1 MSDRKKII
9 LAIVGSLVLH
19 LIIIL
24 GSSKVIALWPDVSA
38 PQQKEDQS
46 PPQLTMLDTPP
57 PDEQKQERQYLRT
70 NEDQKTDQKPVE
82 SMFES
87 DKDTAAASEQ
97 PAKGDAPI
105 PTQEGKETPDIGFK
119 DERFSLADRG
129 QAFSTDPGRQA
140 AAPQTEQKQEEIMP
154 VETPTPVPTP
164 APTPEVARQDK
175 QPTPAPTPE
184 VARQDKQPTPAPTPE
199 VARQD
204 KQPTPAPTPE
214 VAPQDKQPTPAPTP
228 EVAPSDT
235 QSTPMPAATP
245 APAPTP
251 QVAPPDKQPT
261 PTPAPT
267 PEVVPSD
274 EQFAMLRPTPTPIP
288 ASTPEVV
295 PPDEHPIPTPAPTP
309 APTAA
314 STPEEVVPSDEQL
327 ALLRLMPPTPRP
339 TPSRR
344 AERSPQ
350 RQSLPQTAYRQEQ
363 RITRMQGNINNRGRS
378 SIAALG
384 TPQGRFEKAVQDA
397 IGSRWYYYV
406 RERSDLINIGTVQI
420 KFYVRPDGK
429 VEDVKVL
436 RNSSNETLAST
447 SLQSIIEANI
457 PPMPDELSPLLSGD
471 RMEFTMSFNF
481 TY

>member
-24 GSSKVIALWPDVSA
+24 GSSKVIALWPDVSS

-70 NEDQKTDQKPVE
+70 NEDQKTDQKPVD

-97 PAKGDAPI
+97 PAKGDTPI
-105 PTQEGKETPDIGFK
+105 PTQEGKEAPDIGFK
-119 DERFSLADRG
+119 NERFSLADQG
-129 QAFSTDPGRQA
+129 QAFSTDPGQQAA
-140 AAPQTEQKQEEIMP
+140 AAPQMEQKQEEVKP
-154 VETPTPVPTP
+154 VESPTPVPTPVATPEVAREDKQSTPAPTPVSTP
-164 APTPEVARQDK
+164 APTPEVAQPAR
-175 QPTPAPTPE
+175 QPTPIPAPTP
-184 VARQDKQPTPAPTPE
+184 A
-199 VARQD
+199 
-204 KQPTPAPTPE
+204 
-214 VAPQDKQPTPAPTP
+214 
-228 EVAPSDT
+228 
-235 QSTPMPAATP
+235 P

-251 QVAPPDKQPT
+251 QVTPADKEPT

-267 PEVVPSD
+267 PEVSPSD
-274 EQFAMLRPTPTPIP
+274 EQFAMLRPT
-288 ASTPEVV
+288 ST
-295 PPDEHPIPTPAPTP
+295 PTPAPTP
-309 APTAA
+309 EATPSDEQLRPTPAP
-314 STPEEVVPSDEQL
+314 TPEEVVPSDEEL
-327 ALLRLMPPTPRP
+327 AMLREAPTPRP
-339 TPSRR
+339 TPSRQAQR
-344 AERSPQ
+344 NPQ
-350 RQSLPQTAYRQEQ
+350 RQSAPQTAYRQEQ
-363 RITRMQGNINNRGRS
+363 RVTRMQGNINSRGRS

>member
-19 LIIIL
+19 LIVIL

-38 PQQKEDQS
+38 PPQKEDQS

-57 PDEQKQERQYLRT
+57 PDEQRQERQYLRT
-70 NEDQKTDQKPVE
+70 NDDQKTDQKPVD

-97 PAKGDAPI
+97 PAKGDTPI
-105 PTQEGKETPDIGFK
+105 PTQEGKEMPDIGFK
-119 DERFSLADRG
+119 NERFSLADQG
-129 QAFSTDPGRQA
+129 QAFSTDPGQQA
-140 AAPQTEQKQEEIMP
+140 AAPQMEKNREKVEP
-154 VETPTPVPTP
+154 VESPTPVPTPAPTPEVVPPDRQPTPDPTPVPTP
-164 APTPEVARQDK
+164 APTPEVAPPDR
-175 QPTPAPTPE
+175 QPTPMLAPTPE
-184 VARQDKQPTPAPTPE
+184 
-199 VARQD
+199 
-204 KQPTPAPTPE
+204 
-214 VAPQDKQPTPAPTP
+214 
-228 EVAPSDT
+228 
-235 QSTPMPAATP
+235 P

-251 QVAPPDKQPT
+251 QVAPPDEQPT

-274 EQFAMLRPTPTPIP
+274 EQFAMLRPTSTPIP
-288 ASTPEVV
+288 APTPKVA
-295 PPDEHPIPTPAPTP
+295 PPDEQPSPTP

-314 STPEEVVPSDEQL
+314 PTPEQVVPSDEEL
-327 ALLRLMPPTPRP
+327 AMLRQTPTPRP
-339 TPSRR
+339 TPVRQAAR
-344 AERSPQ
+344 TLQ
-350 RQSLPQTAYRQEQ
+350 RQSAPPTAYRQEQ
-363 RITRMQGNINNRGRS
+363 RITRMQGNINSRGRS

>member
-9 LAIVGSLVLH
+9 LAVVGSLVLH

-24 GSSKVIALWPDVSA
+24 GSSKVIALWPDVSS
-38 PQQKEDQS
+38 PPQKEDQS

-70 NEDQKTDQKPVE
+70 NEDQKTDQKPVD

-97 PAKGDAPI
+97 PAKGNTPI
-105 PTQEGKETPDIGFK
+105 PTQEGKEAPDIGFK
-119 DERFSLADRG
+119 NERFSLADQG
-129 QAFSTDPGRQA
+129 QAFSTDPGQQA
-140 AAPQTEQKQEEIMP
+140 AAQQMDQKQEEVKP
-154 VETPTPVPTP
+154 VESPTPVPTP
-164 APTPEVARQDK
+164 APTPEVVRQDK
-175 QPTPAPTPE
+175 QPTPAPTP
-184 VARQDKQPTPAPTPE
+184 VSTPAPTPE
-199 VARQD
+199 VA
-204 KQPTPAPTPE
+204 QPDSRPTPMPAPTP
-214 VAPQDKQPTPAPTP
+214 A
-228 EVAPSDT
+228 
-235 QSTPMPAATP
+235 P

-251 QVAPPDKQPT
+251 QVAPQDKQPT

-267 PEVVPSD
+267 PEVAPSD
-274 EQFAMLRPTPTPIP
+274 EQFAMLRPVPT
-288 ASTPEVV
+288 
-295 PPDEHPIPTPAPTP
+295 PTPAPTP
-309 APTAA
+309 EVAPSVEQRTPAP
-314 STPEEVVPSDEQL
+314 TPEEVVPSDEEL
-327 ALLRLMPPTPRP
+327 AMLREMPTPRP
-339 TPSRR
+339 TPARQR
-344 AERSPQ
+344 TPQ
-350 RQSLPQTAYRQEQ
+350 RQSAPPTAYRQEQ

-429 VEDVKVL
+429 VEDVRVL

-457 PPMPDELSPLLSGD
+457 PPMPDELGPLLSGD

>member
-24 GSSKVIALWPDVSA
+24 GSSKVIALWPDVSS
-38 PQQKEDQS
+38 PQQKEDQT

-70 NEDQKTDQKPVE
+70 NEDQKTDQKPVD

-97 PAKGDAPI
+97 PAKGDTPI
-105 PTQEGKETPDIGFK
+105 PTQEGKEAPDIGFK
-119 DERFSLADRG
+119 NERFSLADQG
-129 QAFSTDPGRQA
+129 QAFSTDPGQQAA
-140 AAPQTEQKQEEIMP
+140 AAPQMEQKQEEVKP
-154 VETPTPVPTP
+154 VESPTPVPTPVATPEVAREDKQSTPAPTPVSTP
-164 APTPEVARQDK
+164 APTPEVAQPARQPTPIPA
-175 QPTPAPTPE
+175 PTPAP
-184 VARQDKQPTPAPTPE
+184 APAPTP
-199 VARQD
+199 Q
-204 KQPTPAPTPE
+204 
-214 VAPQDKQPTPAPTP
+214 VAPADKEPTPTPAPTP
-228 EVAPSDT
+228 EVAPSDE
-235 QSTPMPAATP
+235 QFAMLR
-245 APAPTP
+245 PTS
-251 QVAPPDKQPT
+251 T

-267 PEVVPSD
+267 PEASPTD
-274 EQFAMLRPTPTPIP
+274 EQPR
-288 ASTPEVV
+288 
-295 PPDEHPIPTPAPTP
+295 PTPAPTP
-309 APTAA
+309 EATPSDEQPRPTPAP
-314 STPEEVVPSDEQL
+314 TPEEVVPSDEEL
-327 ALLRLMPPTPRP
+327 AMLRQAPTPRP
-339 TPSRR
+339 TPSRQAQR
-344 AERSPQ
+344 NPQ
-350 RQSLPQTAYRQEQ
+350 RQSAPQTAYRQEQ
-363 RITRMQGNINNRGRS
+363 RITRMQGNINSRGRS

>member
-24 GSSKVIALWPDVSA
+24 GSSRVIALWPDASLS
-38 PQQKEDQS
+38 PQKEDQS

-57 PDEQKQERQYLRT
+57 PEEQKEDKQERQYLRT
-70 NEDQKTDQKPVE
+70 NDDQKTDQKPVD

-105 PTQEGKETPDIGFK
+105 PTQEGKEAPDIGFK
-119 DERFSLADRG
+119 NESFSLADRG
-129 QAFSTDPGRQA
+129 QAFSTDPGQQA
-140 AAPQTEQKQEEIMP
+140 TAPQKEEKQEEVKP
-154 VETPTPVPTP
+154 VETPTPAATPKPEAKPSPAPTPTP
-164 APTPEVARQDK
+164 APTPEVAQADK
-175 QPTPAPTPE
+175 EPTA
-184 VARQDKQPTPAPTPE
+184 
-199 VARQD
+199 
-204 KQPTPAPTPE
+204 
-214 VAPQDKQPTPAPTP
+214 
-228 EVAPSDT
+228 
-235 QSTPMPAATP
+235 
-245 APAPTP
+245 
-251 QVAPPDKQPT
+251 
-261 PTPAPT
+261 TPAPT

-274 EQFAMLRPTPTPIP
+274 QQFAMLRPPPAPSPAPTPAATPAVEQPTPTPVPTPAEVFPTDEQLAMLRPTPTP
-288 ASTPEVV
+288 
-295 PPDEHPIPTPAPTP
+295 
-309 APTAA
+309 
-314 STPEEVVPSDEQL
+314 
-327 ALLRLMPPTPRP
+327 RP
-339 TPSRR
+339 TRVR
-344 AERSPQ
+344 QAERIPQ
-350 RQSLPQTAYRQEQ
+350 RQSAPQTAYRQEQ

-397 IGSRWYYYV
+397 IGSRWYFYV

-457 PPMPDELSPLLSGD
+457 PPMPDELAPLLSGD

>member
-24 GSSKVIALWPDVSA
+24 GSSRVIALWPAASLS
-38 PQQKEDQS
+38 PQKEDQS

-57 PDEQKQERQYLRT
+57 PEEQKEDKQERQYLRT
-70 NEDQKTDQKPVE
+70 NDDQKTDQKPVD

-105 PTQEGKETPDIGFK
+105 PTQEGKEAPDIGFK
-119 DERFSLADRG
+119 NESFSLADRG
-129 QAFSTDPGRQA
+129 QAFSTDPGQQDT
-140 AAPQTEQKQEEIMP
+140 APQKEEKQEEVKP
-154 VETPTPVPTP
+154 VETPTPAATPKPEAKPSP
-164 APTPEVARQDK
+164 APTPPPAARTEVAQADK
-175 QPTPAPTPE
+175 EPTA
-184 VARQDKQPTPAPTPE
+184 
-199 VARQD
+199 
-204 KQPTPAPTPE
+204 
-214 VAPQDKQPTPAPTP
+214 
-228 EVAPSDT
+228 
-235 QSTPMPAATP
+235 
-245 APAPTP
+245 
-251 QVAPPDKQPT
+251 
-261 PTPAPT
+261 TPAPT

-274 EQFAMLRPTPTPIP
+274 QQFAMLRPPPAQSPAPTPAATPTVEQPTPTPVPTPEEVFPTDEQLAMLRPTPTP
-288 ASTPEVV
+288 
-295 PPDEHPIPTPAPTP
+295 
-309 APTAA
+309 
-314 STPEEVVPSDEQL
+314 
-327 ALLRLMPPTPRP
+327 RP
-339 TPSRR
+339 TRVR
-344 AERSPQ
+344 QAERMPQ
-350 RQSLPQTAYRQEQ
+350 RQSAPQTAYRQEQ

-397 IGSRWYYYV
+397 IGSRWYFYV

-457 PPMPDELSPLLSGD
+457 PPMPDELAPLLSG
-471 RMEFTMSFNF
+471 
-481 TY
+481 

>member
-19 LIIIL
+19 VIIIL
-24 GSSKVIALWPDVSA
+24 GSSKVIALWPDLST
-38 PQQKEDQS
+38 PEQKEDQS
-46 PPQLTMLDTPP
+46 PPQLTMLDSPP

-70 NEDQKTDQKPVE
+70 NDDQKTDQKPVD

-97 PAKGDAPI
+97 PAKGDTPI

-119 DERFSLADRG
+119 NERFSLADKG

-140 AAPQTEQKQEEIMP
+140 AAPQMEQKQEEVKS
-154 VETPTPVPTP
+154 VESPTPVPTP
-164 APTPEVARQDK
+164 APTPEAAPPDK
-175 QPTPAPTPE
+175 QPTPAPTPLATPAQAPE
-184 VARQDKQPTPAPTPE
+184 NAPTEKQPTPPA
-199 VARQD
+199 
-204 KQPTPAPTPE
+204 TPA
-214 VAPQDKQPTPAPTP
+214 
-228 EVAPSDT
+228 
-235 QSTPMPAATP
+235 P

-251 QVAPPDKQPT
+251 QVALTDEQPT

-267 PEVVPSD
+267 PEITPSD
-274 EQFAMLRPTPTPIP
+274 QQFAMLRPMPK
-288 ASTPEVV
+288 
-295 PPDEHPIPTPAPTP
+295 PTPAPEPKVSPPAEEATP
-309 APTAA
+309 TPVP
-314 STPEEVVPSDEQL
+314 TPEQVVPSDEEL
-327 ALLRLMPPTPRP
+327 AMLRQMPTP

-344 AERSPQ
+344 VQRTPQ
-350 RQSLPQTAYRQEQ
+350 RQSAPPTAYRQEQ

-420 KFYVRPDGK
+420 KFYVRPNGK

>member
-19 LIIIL
+19 VIIIL
-24 GSSKVIALWPDVSA
+24 GSSKVIALWPDVSI
-38 PQQKEDQS
+38 PPQKEDQS

-70 NEDQKTDQKPVE
+70 NEDQKTDQKPVD

-97 PAKGDAPI
+97 PAKGDNPI
-105 PTQEGKETPDIGFK
+105 PTQEGKELPDIGFK
-119 DERFSLADRG
+119 NERFSLADQG

-140 AAPQTEQKQEEIMP
+140 AAAQMEQKQEEVKP
-154 VETPTPVPTP
+154 VENPTPVPTP
-164 APTPEVARQDK
+164 APTPEVARQDI
-175 QPTPAPTPE
+175 QPTPVPTHDSTPAPTPE
-184 VARQDKQPTPAPTPE
+184 VAQPDRQPTPIPAPTPAPAPAPTPE
-199 VARQD
+199 V
-204 KQPTPAPTPE
+204 
-214 VAPQDKQPTPAPTP
+214 
-228 EVAPSDT
+228 S
-235 QSTPMPAATP
+235 
-245 APAPTP
+245 
-251 QVAPPDKQPT
+251 PPDKQPT

-274 EQFAMLRPTPTPIP
+274 EQFAMLRPTSTPAP
-288 ASTPEVV
+288 APTPEVA
-295 PPDEHPIPTPAPTP
+295 PSHEQPRPTPAP
-309 APTAA
+309 
-314 STPEEVVPSDEQL
+314 TPEEVVPSDEEL
-327 ALLRLMPPTPRP
+327 AMLRQTPTPRP
-339 TPSRR
+339 IPSRR
-344 AERSPQ
+344 AERTPQ

-363 RITRMQGNINNRGRS
+363 RVTRMQGNINSRGRS

-420 KFYVRPDGK
+420 KFYVRSDGK

>member
-1 MSDRKKII
+1 MSDRKKIT

-24 GSSKVIALWPDVSA
+24 GSSKVIALWPDVSS

-70 NEDQKTDQKPVE
+70 NEDQKTDQKPVD

-97 PAKGDAPI
+97 PAKGDTPI
-105 PTQEGKETPDIGFK
+105 PTQEGKEAPDIGFK
-119 DERFSLADRG
+119 NERFSLADQG
-129 QAFSTDPGRQA
+129 QAFSTDPGQQAA
-140 AAPQTEQKQEEIMP
+140 AAPQMEQKQEEVKP
-154 VETPTPVPTP
+154 VESPTPVPTPVATPEVAREDKQSTPAPTPVSTP
-164 APTPEVARQDK
+164 APTPEVAQPAR
-175 QPTPAPTPE
+175 QPTPIPAPTP
-184 VARQDKQPTPAPTPE
+184 A
-199 VARQD
+199 
-204 KQPTPAPTPE
+204 
-214 VAPQDKQPTPAPTP
+214 
-228 EVAPSDT
+228 
-235 QSTPMPAATP
+235 P

-251 QVAPPDKQPT
+251 QVTPADKEPT

-267 PEVVPSD
+267 PEVSPSD
-274 EQFAMLRPTPTPIP
+274 EQFAMLRPT
-288 ASTPEVV
+288 ST
-295 PPDEHPIPTPAPTP
+295 PTPAPTP
-309 APTAA
+309 EATPSNEQPRPTPAP
-314 STPEEVVPSDEQL
+314 TPEEVVPSDEEL
-327 ALLRLMPPTPRP
+327 AMLRQAPTPRP
-339 TPSRR
+339 TPSRQAQR
-344 AERSPQ
+344 NPQ
-350 RQSLPQTAYRQEQ
+350 RQSAPQTAYRQEQ
-363 RITRMQGNINNRGRS
+363 RVTRMQGNINSRGRS

>member
-38 PQQKEDQS
+38 PQQKQDQS

-70 NEDQKTDQKPVE
+70 NEDQKTDQKPVD

-97 PAKGDAPI
+97 PAKGDTPI
-105 PTQEGKETPDIGFK
+105 PTQEGKEAPDIGFK
-119 DERFSLADRG
+119 NERFSLADQG
-129 QAFSTDPGRQA
+129 QAFSTDPGQQA
-140 AAPQTEQKQEEIMP
+140 AAPQMEQKQEEVKP
-154 VETPTPVPTP
+154 VESPTPVPTPVATPEVAREDKQSTPAPTPASTP
-164 APTPEVARQDK
+164 APTPEVAQPAR
-175 QPTPAPTPE
+175 QPTPIPAPTP
-184 VARQDKQPTPAPTPE
+184 A
-199 VARQD
+199 
-204 KQPTPAPTPE
+204 
-214 VAPQDKQPTPAPTP
+214 
-228 EVAPSDT
+228 
-235 QSTPMPAATP
+235 P

-251 QVAPPDKQPT
+251 QVTPADKEPT

-267 PEVVPSD
+267 PEVSPSD
-274 EQFAMLRPTPTPIP
+274 EQFAMLRPT
-288 ASTPEVV
+288 ST
-295 PPDEHPIPTPAPTP
+295 PTPAPTP
-309 APTAA
+309 EATPSDEQPRPTPAP
-314 STPEEVVPSDEQL
+314 TPEEVVPSDEEL
-327 ALLRLMPPTPRP
+327 AMLREAPTPRP
-339 TPSRR
+339 TPSRQAQR
-344 AERSPQ
+344 NPQ
-350 RQSLPQTAYRQEQ
+350 RQSAPQTAYRQEQ
-363 RITRMQGNINNRGRS
+363 RVTRMQGNINSRGRS

>member
-9 LAIVGSLVLH
+9 LAVVGSLVLH

-24 GSSKVIALWPDVSA
+24 GSSKVIALWPDVSS

-70 NEDQKTDQKPVE
+70 NEDQKTDQKPVD

-97 PAKGDAPI
+97 PAKGDTPI
-105 PTQEGKETPDIGFK
+105 PTQEGKEAPDIGFK
-119 DERFSLADRG
+119 NERFSLADQG
-129 QAFSTDPGRQA
+129 QAFSTDPGQQA
-140 AAPQTEQKQEEIMP
+140 AAQQMDQKQEEVKP
-154 VETPTPVPTP
+154 VESPTPVPTP

-175 QPTPAPTPE
+175 QPTPAPTP
-184 VARQDKQPTPAPTPE
+184 VSTPAPTPE
-199 VARQD
+199 VA
-204 KQPTPAPTPE
+204 QPDSRPTPMPAPTP
-214 VAPQDKQPTPAPTP
+214 A
-228 EVAPSDT
+228 
-235 QSTPMPAATP
+235 P

-251 QVAPPDKQPT
+251 QVAPQDKQPT

-267 PEVVPSD
+267 PEVAPSD
-274 EQFAMLRPTPTPIP
+274 EQFAMLRPTPTP
-288 ASTPEVV
+288 
-295 PPDEHPIPTPAPTP
+295 TPAPTP
-309 APTAA
+309 EVAPSVEQRTPAP
-314 STPEEVVPSDEQL
+314 TPEEVVPSDEEL
-327 ALLRLMPPTPRP
+327 AMLREMPTPRP
-339 TPSRR
+339 TPVRQR
-344 AERSPQ
+344 TPQ
-350 RQSLPQTAYRQEQ
+350 RQSAPPTAYRQEQ
-363 RITRMQGNINNRGRS
+363 RITRMQGNINSRGRS

-457 PPMPDELSPLLSGD
+457 PPMPDELGPLLSGD

>member
-24 GSSKVIALWPDVSA
+24 GSSKVIALWPDVSS

-70 NEDQKTDQKPVE
+70 NEDQKTDQKPVD

-97 PAKGDAPI
+97 PAKGDTPI
-105 PTQEGKETPDIGFK
+105 PTQEGKEAPDIGFK
-119 DERFSLADRG
+119 NERFSLADQG
-129 QAFSTDPGRQA
+129 QAFSTDPGQQAA
-140 AAPQTEQKQEEIMP
+140 AAPQMEQKQEEVKP
-154 VETPTPVPTP
+154 VESPTPVPTSVATPEVAREDKQSTPAPTPVSTP
-164 APTPEVARQDK
+164 APTPEVAQPAR
-175 QPTPAPTPE
+175 QPTPIPAPTP
-184 VARQDKQPTPAPTPE
+184 A
-199 VARQD
+199 
-204 KQPTPAPTPE
+204 
-214 VAPQDKQPTPAPTP
+214 
-228 EVAPSDT
+228 
-235 QSTPMPAATP
+235 P

-251 QVAPPDKQPT
+251 QVTPADKEPT

-267 PEVVPSD
+267 PEVSPSD
-274 EQFAMLRPTPTPIP
+274 EQFAMLRPT
-288 ASTPEVV
+288 ST
-295 PPDEHPIPTPAPTP
+295 PTPAPTP
-309 APTAA
+309 EATPSDEQPRPTPAP
-314 STPEEVVPSDEQL
+314 TPEEVVPSDEEL
-327 ALLRLMPPTPRP
+327 AMLRQAPTPRP
-339 TPSRR
+339 TPSRQAQR
-344 AERSPQ
+344 NPQ
-350 RQSLPQTAYRQEQ
+350 RQSAPQTAYRQEQ
-363 RITRMQGNINNRGRS
+363 RVTRMQGNINSRGRS

-457 PPMPDELSPLLSGD
+457 PPMPDELGPLLSGD

>member
-24 GSSKVIALWPDVSA
+24 GSSRVIALWPDASLS
-38 PQQKEDQS
+38 PQKEDLS

-57 PDEQKQERQYLRT
+57 PEEQKEEKQERQYLRT
-70 NEDQKTDQKPVE
+70 NDDQKTDQKPVD

-105 PTQEGKETPDIGFK
+105 PTQEGKEAPDIGFK
-119 DERFSLADRG
+119 NESFSLADRG
-129 QAFSTDPGRQA
+129 QAFSTDPGQQA
-140 AAPQTEQKQEEIMP
+140 GPPQKEEKQEEVKP
-154 VETPTPVPTP
+154 VETPTATPKPEAKPSPAPTPTP
-164 APTPEVARQDK
+164 APTPEVAQADK
-175 QPTPAPTPE
+175 EPTA
-184 VARQDKQPTPAPTPE
+184 
-199 VARQD
+199 
-204 KQPTPAPTPE
+204 
-214 VAPQDKQPTPAPTP
+214 
-228 EVAPSDT
+228 
-235 QSTPMPAATP
+235 
-245 APAPTP
+245 
-251 QVAPPDKQPT
+251 
-261 PTPAPT
+261 TPAPT

-274 EQFAMLRPTPTPIP
+274 QQFAMLRPPPAQSPAPTPAATPTVEQPTPTPVPTPEEVFPTDEQLAMLRPTPTP
-288 ASTPEVV
+288 
-295 PPDEHPIPTPAPTP
+295 
-309 APTAA
+309 
-314 STPEEVVPSDEQL
+314 
-327 ALLRLMPPTPRP
+327 RP
-339 TPSRR
+339 TRVR
-344 AERSPQ
+344 QAERMPQ
-350 RQSLPQTAYRQEQ
+350 RQSAPPTAYRQEQ

-397 IGSRWYYYV
+397 IGSRWYFYV

-420 KFYVRPDGK
+420 KFYVRPDGR

-457 PPMPDELSPLLSGD
+457 PPMPDELAPLLSGD

>member
-19 LIIIL
+19 VIIIL
-24 GSSKVIALWPDVSA
+24 GSSKVIALWPDLST

-46 PPQLTMLDTPP
+46 PPQLTMLDSPP
-57 PDEQKQERQYLRT
+57 PDEQKQGRQYLRT
-70 NEDQKTDQKPVE
+70 NDDQKTDQKPVD

-97 PAKGDAPI
+97 PAKGDTPI

-119 DERFSLADRG
+119 NERFSLADQG
-129 QAFSTDPGRQA
+129 QAFSTDPGQQA
-140 AAPQTEQKQEEIMP
+140 AAPQMEQKQEEVKP
-154 VETPTPVPTP
+154 VESPTPVPTP
-164 APTPEVARQDK
+164 APTPEVTPLEKQSTPAPTPVPTPAPTPENAPPEK
-175 QPTPAPTPE
+175 QPTPAPTP
-184 VARQDKQPTPAPTPE
+184 VPTPPAPTPE
-199 VARQD
+199 NAPPE
-204 KQPTPAPTPE
+204 KQPTPPA
-214 VAPQDKQPTPAPTP
+214 TPA
-228 EVAPSDT
+228 
-235 QSTPMPAATP
+235 P

-251 QVAPPDKQPT
+251 QVALTDEQPT

-267 PEVVPSD
+267 PEITPSD
-274 EQFAMLRPTPTPIP
+274 QQFAMLRPM
-288 ASTPEVV
+288 SK
-295 PPDEHPIPTPAPTP
+295 PTPAPAPKVSPPAEESTP
-309 APTAA
+309 APVP
-314 STPEEVVPSDEQL
+314 TPEQVVPSDEEL
-327 ALLRLMPPTPRP
+327 AMLRQMPTP

-344 AERSPQ
+344 VQRTPQ
-350 RQSLPQTAYRQEQ
+350 RQSAPPTAYRQEQ
-363 RITRMQGNINNRGRS
+363 RITRMQGNINSRGRS

-420 KFYVRPDGK
+420 KFYVRPNGK

-457 PPMPDELSPLLSGD
+457 PPMPDELGPLLSGD

>member
-24 GSSKVIALWPDVSA
+24 GSSKVISLWPDVSA

-57 PDEQKQERQYLRT
+57 PEEHPPPEEQKQERQYLRT
-70 NEDQKTDQKPVE
+70 NEDQKSDQKPVE

-129 QAFSTDPGRQA
+129 QAFSTDPGQQA
-140 AAPQTEQKQEEIMP
+140 AALQTEQKQEEVKP

-164 APTPEVARQDK
+164 APTPEVARQHP

-184 VARQDKQPTPAPTPE
+184 VARQDEQPTPAPTPE

-204 KQPTPAPTPE
+204 TQPTPAQTPE
-214 VAPQDKQPTPAPTP
+214 VALQ
-228 EVAPSDT
+228 DT
-235 QSTPMPAATP
+235 QPTPMPAATP

-251 QVAPPDKQPT
+251 QVTPLDKQPT

-295 PPDEHPIPTPAPTP
+295 PDEHPIPTPAPTP

-314 STPEEVVPSDEQL
+314 STPEEVVPSDEEL

-363 RITRMQGNINNRGRS
+363 RVTRMQGNINNRGRS

-420 KFYVRPDGK
+420 KFFVRPNGK

>member
-19 LIIIL
+19 LIVIL
-24 GSSKVIALWPDVSA
+24 GSSKVIALWPDVSS
-38 PQQKEDQS
+38 PPQKEDQA

-70 NEDQKTDQKPVE
+70 NEDQKTDQKPVD

-97 PAKGDAPI
+97 PAKGDTPA
-105 PTQEGKETPDIGFK
+105 PTQEGKELSDIGFK
-119 DERFSLADRG
+119 NERFSLADQG
-129 QAFSTDPGRQA
+129 QAFSTDPGQQA
-140 AAPQTEQKQEEIMP
+140 AAPQMEQKQEEVKP
-154 VETPTPVPTP
+154 VESPTPVPTP
-164 APTPEVARQDK
+164 APTPELARQDK
-175 QPTPAPTPE
+175 QPTPVPTP
-184 VARQDKQPTPAPTPE
+184 VSTPAPTPE
-199 VARQD
+199 VAQPE
-204 KQPTPAPTPE
+204 QPTPMPAPTPAPAPAPTPE
-214 VAPQDKQPTPAPTP
+214 V
-228 EVAPSDT
+228 V
-235 QSTPMPAATP
+235 
-245 APAPTP
+245 
-251 QVAPPDKQPT
+251 PPDKQPT

-267 PEVVPSD
+267 PEVVPAD
-274 EQFAMLRPTPTPIP
+274 EQFAMLRPT
-288 ASTPEVV
+288 ST
-295 PPDEHPIPTPAPTP
+295 PTPAPTP
-309 APTAA
+309 QVTPSDEQPTPAPAPTPTP
-314 STPEEVVPSDEQL
+314 SPTPEEVLPSDEDL
-327 ALLRLMPPTPRP
+327 AILRQMLTPRP
-339 TPSRR
+339 TPPRQAAR
-344 AERSPQ
+344 TQQ
-350 RQSLPQTAYRQEQ
+350 RPSLPPTAYRQEQ

-447 SLQSIIEANI
+447 SLQSIVEANI

>member
-19 LIIIL
+19 VIIIL
-24 GSSKVIALWPDVSA
+24 GSSRVIALWPDASLS
-38 PQQKEDQS
+38 PQKEDQS

-57 PDEQKQERQYLRT
+57 PEEQKEEKQERQYLRT
-70 NEDQKTDQKPVE
+70 NDDQKTDQKPVD

-105 PTQEGKETPDIGFK
+105 PTQEGKEAPDIGFK
-119 DERFSLADRG
+119 NESFSLADRG
-129 QAFSTDPGRQA
+129 QAFSTDPGQQA
-140 AAPQTEQKQEEIMP
+140 TAPQKEEKQEEVKP
-154 VETPTPVPTP
+154 VETPTPTATPKPEAKPSP
-164 APTPEVARQDK
+164 APTP
-175 QPTPAPTPE
+175 TPAATPE
-184 VARQDKQPTPAPTPE
+184 VAQADKEPTA
-199 VARQD
+199 
-204 KQPTPAPTPE
+204 
-214 VAPQDKQPTPAPTP
+214 
-228 EVAPSDT
+228 
-235 QSTPMPAATP
+235 
-245 APAPTP
+245 
-251 QVAPPDKQPT
+251 
-261 PTPAPT
+261 TPAPT

-274 EQFAMLRPTPTPIP
+274 QQFAMLRPPPAPSPAPTPAATPAVEQPTPTPVPTPAEVFPTDEQLAMLRPTPTP
-288 ASTPEVV
+288 
-295 PPDEHPIPTPAPTP
+295 
-309 APTAA
+309 
-314 STPEEVVPSDEQL
+314 
-327 ALLRLMPPTPRP
+327 RP
-339 TPSRR
+339 TRVR
-344 AERSPQ
+344 QAERIPQ
-350 RQSLPQTAYRQEQ
+350 RQSAPQTAYRQEQ
-363 RITRMQGNINNRGRS
+363 RITRMQGDINNRGRS

-397 IGSRWYYYV
+397 IGSRWYFYV

-457 PPMPDELSPLLSGD
+457 PPMPDELAPLLSGD

>member
-24 GSSKVIALWPDVSA
+24 GSSKVIALWPDVSS

-70 NEDQKTDQKPVE
+70 NEDQKTDQKPVD

-97 PAKGDAPI
+97 PAKGDTPI
-105 PTQEGKETPDIGFK
+105 PTQEGKEAPDIGFK
-119 DERFSLADRG
+119 NERFSLADQG
-129 QAFSTDPGRQA
+129 QAFSTDPGQQAA
-140 AAPQTEQKQEEIMP
+140 AAPQMEQKQEEVKP
-154 VETPTPVPTP
+154 VESPTPVPTPVATPEVAREDKQSTPAPTPVSTP
-164 APTPEVARQDK
+164 APTPEVAQPAR
-175 QPTPAPTPE
+175 QPTPIPAPTP
-184 VARQDKQPTPAPTPE
+184 A
-199 VARQD
+199 
-204 KQPTPAPTPE
+204 
-214 VAPQDKQPTPAPTP
+214 
-228 EVAPSDT
+228 
-235 QSTPMPAATP
+235 P

-251 QVAPPDKQPT
+251 QVAPADKEPT
-261 PTPAPT
+261 PTPVPT
-267 PEVVPSD
+267 PEVAPSD
-274 EQFAMLRPTPTPIP
+274 EQFAMLRPT
-288 ASTPEVV
+288 SR
-295 PPDEHPIPTPAPTP
+295 PTPAPTP
-309 APTAA
+309 ETTPSDEQPRPTPAP
-314 STPEEVVPSDEQL
+314 TPEEVVPSDEEL
-327 ALLRLMPPTPRP
+327 AMLRQAPTPRP
-339 TPSRR
+339 TPSRQAQR
-344 AERSPQ
+344 NPQ
-350 RQSLPQTAYRQEQ
+350 RQSAPQTAYRQEQ
-363 RITRMQGNINNRGRS
+363 RITRMQGNINSRGRS

-457 PPMPDELSPLLSGD
+457 PPMPDELGPLLSGD

>member
-9 LAIVGSLVLH
+9 LAVVGSLVLH

-24 GSSKVIALWPDVSA
+24 GSSKVIALWPDVSS
-38 PQQKEDQS
+38 PPQKEDQS

-70 NEDQKTDQKPVE
+70 NEDQKTDQKPVD

-97 PAKGDAPI
+97 PAKGDTPI
-105 PTQEGKETPDIGFK
+105 PTQEGKEAPDIGFK
-119 DERFSLADRG
+119 NERFSLADQG
-129 QAFSTDPGRQA
+129 QAFSTDPGQQA
-140 AAPQTEQKQEEIMP
+140 AAQQMDQKQEEVKP
-154 VETPTPVPTP
+154 VESPTPVPTP

-175 QPTPAPTPE
+175 QPTPAPTP
-184 VARQDKQPTPAPTPE
+184 VSTPAPTPE
-199 VARQD
+199 VV
-204 KQPTPAPTPE
+204 QPDSRPTPMPAPTP
-214 VAPQDKQPTPAPTP
+214 A
-228 EVAPSDT
+228 
-235 QSTPMPAATP
+235 P

-251 QVAPPDKQPT
+251 QVAPQDKQPT

-267 PEVVPSD
+267 PEVAPSD
-274 EQFAMLRPTPTPIP
+274 EQFAMLRPTPTP
-288 ASTPEVV
+288 
-295 PPDEHPIPTPAPTP
+295 TPAPTP
-309 APTAA
+309 EVAPSVEQRTPAP
-314 STPEEVVPSDEQL
+314 TPEEVVPSDEEL
-327 ALLRLMPPTPRP
+327 AMLREMPTPRP
-339 TPSRR
+339 TPVRQR
-344 AERSPQ
+344 TPQ
-350 RQSLPQTAYRQEQ
+350 RQSAPPTAYRQEQ

-457 PPMPDELSPLLSGD
+457 PPMPDELGPLLSGD

>member
-24 GSSKVIALWPDVSA
+24 GSSKVIALWPDVSS
-38 PQQKEDQS
+38 PQQKEDQT

-70 NEDQKTDQKPVE
+70 NEDQKTDQKPVD

-97 PAKGDAPI
+97 PAKGDTPI
-105 PTQEGKETPDIGFK
+105 PTQEGKEAPDIGFK
-119 DERFSLADRG
+119 NERFSLADQG
-129 QAFSTDPGRQA
+129 QAFSTDPGQQAA
-140 AAPQTEQKQEEIMP
+140 AAPQMEQKQEEVKP
-154 VETPTPVPTP
+154 VESPTPVPTPVATPEVAREDKQSTPAPTPVSTP
-164 APTPEVARQDK
+164 APTPEVAQPAR
-175 QPTPAPTPE
+175 QPTPIPAPTP
-184 VARQDKQPTPAPTPE
+184 A
-199 VARQD
+199 
-204 KQPTPAPTPE
+204 
-214 VAPQDKQPTPAPTP
+214 
-228 EVAPSDT
+228 
-235 QSTPMPAATP
+235 P

-251 QVAPPDKQPT
+251 QVTPADKEPT

-267 PEVVPSD
+267 PEVSPSD
-274 EQFAMLRPTPTPIP
+274 EQFAMLRPT
-288 ASTPEVV
+288 ST
-295 PPDEHPIPTPAPTP
+295 PTPAPTP
-309 APTAA
+309 EATPSNEQPRPTPAP
-314 STPEEVVPSDEQL
+314 TPEEVVPSDEEL
-327 ALLRLMPPTPRP
+327 AMLRQAPTPRP
-339 TPSRR
+339 TPSRQAQR
-344 AERSPQ
+344 NPQ
-350 RQSLPQTAYRQEQ
+350 RQSAPQTAYRQEQ
-363 RITRMQGNINNRGRS
+363 RVTRMQGNINSRGRS